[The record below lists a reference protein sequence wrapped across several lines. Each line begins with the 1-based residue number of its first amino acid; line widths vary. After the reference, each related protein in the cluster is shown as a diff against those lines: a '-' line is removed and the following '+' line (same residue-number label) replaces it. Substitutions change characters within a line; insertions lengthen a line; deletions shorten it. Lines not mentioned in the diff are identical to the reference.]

1 MSFQT
6 RGGAGQTGCN
16 NRGVHR
22 EVIFPRYFSLFPDYC
37 DANRLQAERADI
49 AAEMQVDCFEPLM
62 KNSLRSN
69 GLRTLL
75 CNSWGT
81 STLYF
86 RMGFGISRNRALV
99 EMTVNL

>member
-22 EVIFPRYFSLFPDYC
+22 EVIFLGYFSLFPDYCDYC

-62 KNSLRSN
+62 NNSLLSN

-75 CNSWGT
+75 CDS
-81 STLYF
+81 
-86 RMGFGISRNRALV
+86 
-99 EMTVNL
+99 